1 MPPAVYWYERLFYD
15 IRERLHSKTH
25 IVKTIEGTLDQ
36 RAANA
41 EGSITAFQQSVMY
54 RMFAYFG
61 GPLALD
67 LIVSGFNEHP
77 IPRRASD
84 MAEWSEE
91 IYSTLIVRQGMI
103 AGKTLTQNKFNVVQ
117 VIQMSNQVVEQAKHM
132 RLHGGPKLELE
143 QNIEEALKNT
153 PLLVYGDDA
162 DMIKLPY
169 KVDPHDIVE
178 LRAGE
183 QLLMTRGVKPNTLS
197 DDDRT
202 ALREK
207 INNVKPAKDG
217 THGKVLARE

>member
-1 MPPAVYWYERLFYD
+1 
-15 IRERLHSKTH
+15 
-25 IVKTIEGTLDQ
+25 
-36 RAANA
+36 
-41 EGSITAFQQSVMY
+41 
-54 RMFAYFG
+54 
-61 GPLALD
+61 
-67 LIVSGFNEHP
+67 
-77 IPRRASD
+77 
-84 MAEWSEE
+84 
-91 IYSTLIVRQGMI
+91 
-103 AGKTLTQNKFNVVQ
+103 
-117 VIQMSNQVVEQAKHM
+117 MSNQVVEQAKHM

-197 DDDRT
+197 ADDRT